1 MEIEVLLP
9 GVVGEDTVEERE
21 FELSI
26 ENLSPSPPSV
36 ASEAKPSAS
45 RFFWCN
51 LGDMPD
57 A

>member
-1 MEIEVLLP
+1 MP

-21 FELSI
+21 FELSA
-26 ENLSPSPPSV
+26 ENLSPSV